1 MEYLP
6 DQGFDCTRCGRCCRG
21 VWSIEVDPRA
31 RRAAA
36 AAGRQDGLVRHGALW
51 HTRIDDGRCT
61 FLDARGLCSLHE
73 LGKPS
78 GCSQFPFL
86 VVRTPEGLKVG
97 ASFYCPAIAANV
109 GPPMAD
115 SVPRLPA
122 AQSVGH
128 APLDSGTG
136 RSIAWTEYLQL
147 EQQLY
152 SDLEAADVAL
162 ALFRRL
168 EAFAAGGTRP
178 VRRANMALRT
188 YLVAVLLGSLESGQ
202 PSGAPELTRA
212 LLHGDHVSLP
222 QFGWEGDPARLWS
235 IVEGTGPAWLDAEI
249 RRYLRAL
256 LFRKYPALDRPI
268 ASNLVLLC
276 LLPWLCRWYTFAAA
290 QGEPG
295 RADWVR
301 AVEWLELRL
310 VTHVTGLEPLLKS
323 LADAVL
329 RQVDAVAAPA
339 PAVRRP
345 LRWAAAVA
353 VGLLGSV
360 VWQAFPRPSATVAL
374 VVEEPPRPE
383 IRQALQSVGGHATFL
398 LDLPHL
404 HDVSTLQ
411 ALTREG
417 HDVGALG
424 VPEAELAAI
433 RQELEGKRIHLD
445 PASPAELERKGYHVT
460 TDPRTLHDGDILVV
474 HPGDHLAEQLQELG
488 HHGVR
493 FVSLPELTGPH

>member
-1 MEYLP
+1 M
-6 DQGFDCTRCGRCCRG
+6 
-21 VWSIEVDPRA
+21 DPRA

-36 AAGRQDGLVRHGALW
+36 AAGRQDGLVQHGAVW
-51 HTRIDDGRCT
+51 HTRVDEGRCT
-61 FLDARGLCSLHE
+61 FLDTRGLCSLHE

-97 ASFYCPAIAANV
+97 ASFYCPAIAANA

-136 RSIAWTEYLQL
+136 RTLTWAEYLQL

-152 SDLEAADVAL
+152 SDVEADDIAL

-168 EAFAAGGTRP
+168 EEFAAGGNGR

-188 YLVAVLLGSLESGQ
+188 YLMAVLLGSMESGQ
-202 PSGAPELTRA
+202 PAGAPELTRA
-212 LLHGDHVSLP
+212 LLHEDRVSLRN
-222 QFGWEGDPARLWS
+222 FGWEGDPARLWS
-235 IVEGTGPAWLDAEI
+235 IVEGSGPAWLDAEI

-256 LFRKYPALDRPI
+256 LFRKYPALDRPV

-290 QGEPG
+290 QAEPT

-329 RQVDAVAAPA
+329 RQVDAV
-339 PAVRRP
+339 PAVPDARRPARP

-353 VGLLGSV
+353 VGLLGSL

-383 IRQALQSVGGHATFL
+383 IREALRAVGGHATFL

-404 HDVSTLQ
+404 HDTSTLQ

-433 RQELEGKRIHLD
+433 RQELERSRVHLD
-445 PASPAELERKGYHVT
+445 PASPADLERIGYHVT

-474 HPGDHLAEQLQELG
+474 RPGDHLAEQLQELG
-488 HHGVR
+488 HHGVH

>member
-1 MEYLP
+1 M
-6 DQGFDCTRCGRCCRG
+6 
-21 VWSIEVDPRA
+21 DPRT
-31 RRAAA
+31 RRSLE
-36 AAGRQDGLVRHGALW
+36 AAGLQDGLVRHGALW
-51 HTRIDDGRCT
+51 HTRIQQGRCT
-61 FLDARGLCSLHE
+61 FLEPGNLCSLHE
-73 LGKPS
+73 HGKPS
-78 GCSQFPFL
+78 GCTQFPFL

-97 ASFYCPAIAANV
+97 ASFYCPAIVANS
-109 GPPMAD
+109 GPPMAA

-136 RSIAWTEYLQL
+136 RTLTWGEYLQL

-152 SDLEAADVAL
+152 ADVDAADVSL

-168 EAFAAGGTRP
+168 AEFAGGGG
-178 VRRANMALRT
+178 VNVALRT
-188 YLVAVLLGSLESGQ
+188 YLLAVLVGSMESGQ
-202 PSGAPELTRA
+202 AAGAPPLTRA
-212 LLHGDHVSLP
+212 LLHEDHVVLP
-222 QFGWEGDPARLWS
+222 GYGWEGDPTRLWS
-235 IVEGTGPAWLDAEI
+235 TVEGTGPDWLDAEI

-256 LFRKYPALDRPI
+256 LFRKYPALDRPV
-268 ASNLVLLC
+268 ASNLVLLA

-290 QGEPG
+290 SSEPTP
-295 RADWVR
+295 ADWRR

-323 LADAVL
+323 LADSVL
-329 RQVDAVAAPA
+329 RQVETVRRPA
-339 PAVRRP
+339 RRP

-360 VWQAFPRPSATVAL
+360 VWQAMPRTSATVAL

-383 IRQALQSVGGHATFL
+383 IRRALQSVGGHATFL

-404 HDVSTLQ
+404 HDLETLQ
-411 ALTREG
+411 ALAREG

-424 VPEAELAAI
+424 IPEPQLASV
-433 RQELEGKRIHLD
+433 RQELERARIHLD
-445 PASPAELERKGYHVT
+445 PATPAELARRGYHVT
-460 TDPRTLHDGDILVV
+460 TDARSLHDGDILLVR
-474 HPGDHLAEQLQELG
+474 PGDHLAEQLQELG
-488 HHGVR
+488 HHGVH